1 MNLVEIIKICAGLL
15 SVVTFLIIIPAAIHT
30 LFNLKPQWFTGK
42 TLFLWISGIALFSWC
57 LSNAMWFIP
66 MVIGLRQIEGPEAAM
81 ALLFGW
87 LYVYLAAIPYCL
99 ITTLIAVIRKIFSR

>member
-15 SVVTFLIIIPAAIHT
+15 FVATFIIIIPAAIHI
-30 LFNLKPQWFTGK
+30 LFNRKPQWFTGK
-42 TLFLWISGIALFSWC
+42 TIPLWLIGISLFSWC
-57 LSNAMWFIP
+57 LINAMWFIP

-99 ITTLIAVIRKIFSR
+99 ITAVIAFIRKIFT